1 MGGLVLLGLLPLGA
15 CDGGLSHRSLAEFAG
30 SLPIGAEVRRVRV
43 EIQNGTVGI
52 DVQDERAVK
61 FGGGIRRA
69 ADTAAEL
76 EVLKAIATD
85 LTAAI
90 DPADPTTMV
99 VRGARLDDAG
109 QRGVIAYEL
118 GLHVPADLELEVVL
132 ANNGQVTV
140 ANRRAPLKVTTG
152 RGDLR
157 FQNCEGGVKAQ
168 TGRGNVIAFGAKG
181 RIDIETMVGDMQ
193 VFVPEPGDLL
203 RLRTGQG
210 TIQCHIPPNTGFV
223 CSARAQ
229 IGRAGSSFG
238 LTQEKTTEYGA
249 AMTGQHGDGRTK
261 IVLATGSGYL
271 SLQKLGG

>member
-1 MGGLVLLGLLPLGA
+1 M
-15 CDGGLSHRSLAEFAG
+15 
-30 SLPIGAEVRRVRV
+30 RV

-52 DVQDERAVK
+52 EVHAERAVK

-69 ADTAAEL
+69 ADTASEL
-76 EVLKAIATD
+76 DVLKAIATD
-85 LTAAI
+85 LTASI
-90 DPADPTTMV
+90 DAADPTTMV
-99 VRGARLDDAG
+99 VRGARLDEAG

-132 ANNGQVTV
+132 ANNGQVMV

-193 VFVPEPGDLL
+193 VFVQEPGDLL
-203 RLRTGQG
+203 RLCTGQWHDPVPHP
-210 TIQCHIPPNTGFV
+210 TEHRLRVQR
-223 CSARAQ
+223 ARADRPRRQ
-229 IGRAGSSFG
+229 QFRPHAGEDDG
-238 LTQEKTTEYGA
+238 YGA